1 MLIAL
6 GAMTGAAGL
15 FLFLWYRTL
24 AGLSVRR
31 QPAFLHAPAFKWG
44 VPAIALV
51 LLSMGLALLAAVSA
65 LVAAAFAGAALL
77 AAFAV
82 LKFDRYTADMR
93 AIHEDYRRIRAANP
107 GMPEFEALFHTA
119 ERRYAGWS
127 EDRLVELV
135 AGKDIAGLILLIIIK
150 DNEINPISDWE
161 LYRRLKLRVGRVTG
175 AEAVASGSGGQP

>member
-31 QPAFLHAPAFKWG
+31 QPAFLHAIAFKWG
-44 VPAIALV
+44 VPVIAL
-51 LLSMGLALLAAVSA
+51 LLFSLGLVLLAAVRA
-65 LVAAAFAGAALL
+65 LAAAVFAGAALL

-82 LKFDRYTADMR
+82 LKFDRYTADMHS
-93 AIHEDYRRIRAANP
+93 IHQDYRRIRAANP
-107 GMPEFEALFHTA
+107 NMPEFEVLFHTA
-119 ERRYAGWS
+119 ERRYEGWS

-135 AGKDIAGLILLIIIK
+135 AGHDIGGLILLILIK

-161 LYRRLKLRVGRVTG
+161 LYRRLKLRVADVTG
-175 AEAVASGSGGQP
+175 TRPAASGSGGQP